1 MITNYDWLTIFFC
14 TYYNSD
20 PSTALPMKHSVHSYS
35 DSVSAFSDT
44 ATLLIPIWYNVP
56 DFIILATAFAT
67 LLTPTRYP
75 LFRYTATFLTLNQY
89 LVLDD
94 SIFITAFTKS
104 AIPTSRTLPRT
115 PTI

>member
-1 MITNYDWLTIFFC
+1 MIFFR
-14 TYYNSD
+14 TYYSSD

-67 LLTPTRYP
+67 LLTPTQYP
-75 LFRYTATFLTLNQY
+75 LFRYTATFLTPNWY
-89 LVLDD
+89 LVPDD
-94 SIFITAFTKS
+94 SIFVTAFTKS

>member
-20 PSTALPMKHSVHSYS
+20 PSTVLPMKHLVHSYS

-56 DFIILATAFAT
+56 DFIILATAFAS
-67 LLTPTRYP
+67 LLTLTRYP
-75 LFRYTATFLTLNQY
+75 LFRYKATFLTPNRY
-89 LVLDD
+89 LVPDD
-94 SIFITAFTKS
+94 SIFVTAFTKS
-104 AIPTSRTLPRT
+104 TIPTSRTLP
-115 PTI
+115 

>member
-1 MITNYDWLTIFFC
+1 MIFFC

-20 PSTALPMKHSVHSYS
+20 LITALPMKHSVHSYS
-35 DSVSAFSDT
+35 DSASAFFDT

-67 LLTPTRYP
+67 LLTLTQYP
-75 LFRYTATFLTLNQY
+75 LFRYTATFLTPNWY
-89 LVLDD
+89 LVPDD
-94 SIFITAFTKS
+94 SIFVTAFTKS
-104 AIPTSRTLPRT
+104 TIPTSQTLPRT